1 MKKNI
6 VKLFSLIVAIFMIFS
21 FSFVYANNELESQIS
36 KTDYSEEY
44 KEWQKLSDEEKENS
58 IMPRKYDIIKS
69 QDNATYLKNLKN
81 IFRMQMLLK
90 GPLMDSYNLKDV
102 IPENTTIRNQM
113 NTNSCWAFASLG
125 ALETNLAM
133 RDYQFF
139 KRSSSI

>member
-81 IFRMQMLLK
+81 IFPSATATLK
-90 GPLMDSYNLKDV
+90 S
-102 IPENTTIRNQM
+102 
-113 NTNSCWAFASLG
+113 
-125 ALETNLAM
+125 
-133 RDYQFF
+133 
-139 KRSSSI
+139 